1 MITEEHDRAF
11 NIMLT
16 IILGFFIVLAFNSL
30 FESPRII
37 YIESESESEDDSE
50 SDQDNE
56 SNKN

>member
-37 YIESESESEDDSE
+37 YIEDNSESNEDAD
-50 SDQDNE
+50 